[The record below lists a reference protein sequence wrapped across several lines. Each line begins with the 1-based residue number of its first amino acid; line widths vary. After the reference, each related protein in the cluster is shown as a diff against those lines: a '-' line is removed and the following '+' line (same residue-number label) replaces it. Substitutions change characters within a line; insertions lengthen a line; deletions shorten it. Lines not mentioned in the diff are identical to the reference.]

1 MNGLRRITPRQLAI
15 GAAVLY
21 VVLQPLA
28 IVLPCRTYGWIA
40 LTTGVPY
47 ALFAIAVVG
56 TEQTRPDIGDTARA
70 ATLFIGLCAIVGMT
84 LAGLGALC

>member
-1 MNGLRRITPRQLAI
+1 VRSLTRITPRHLAI
-15 GAAVLY
+15 GAVVLY

-28 IVLPCRTYGWIA
+28 VVLPCRTYGWIA
-40 LTTGVPY
+40 VATLVPG
-47 ALFAIAVVG
+47 ALLAIAVVG

-70 ATLFIGLCAIVGMT
+70 ATLFIGLCAILGGT

>member
-1 MNGLRRITPRQLAI
+1 MRSLRRITLRHLAI

-21 VVLQPLA
+21 VLLQPLA

-40 LTTGVPY
+40 VATLVPY
-47 ALFAIAVVG
+47 PLFAIAVVG

-70 ATLFIGLCAIVGMT
+70 ATVFIGLCAILGGA